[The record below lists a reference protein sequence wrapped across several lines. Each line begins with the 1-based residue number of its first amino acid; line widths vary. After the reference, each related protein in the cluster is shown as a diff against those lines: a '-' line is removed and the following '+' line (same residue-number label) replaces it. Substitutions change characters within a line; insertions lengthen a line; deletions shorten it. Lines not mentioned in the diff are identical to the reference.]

1 LCSKKNIL
9 FEVGSRYASILHTR
23 LRLHNSSLNYDL
35 FQHNCIS
42 SPACACG
49 YYRETCKHHLLDCS
63 HFQANNAQLLTS
75 AADCLNYHWTTVNDN
90 VKLNYLL
97 HGCNKVDFHSNRI
110 LFLAVQDFIINSKRF
125 VIT

>member
-1 LCSKKNIL
+1 LSGRKNIL

-35 FQHNCIS
+35 FRHNCIS

-49 YYRETCKHHLLDCS
+49 YYRETCKHYLLDC
-63 HFQANNAQLLTS
+63 S
-75 AADCLNYHWTTVNDN
+75 AADCLNYHWTTANDN

-97 HGCNKVDFHSNRI
+97 HGCNKVDFHSNRT